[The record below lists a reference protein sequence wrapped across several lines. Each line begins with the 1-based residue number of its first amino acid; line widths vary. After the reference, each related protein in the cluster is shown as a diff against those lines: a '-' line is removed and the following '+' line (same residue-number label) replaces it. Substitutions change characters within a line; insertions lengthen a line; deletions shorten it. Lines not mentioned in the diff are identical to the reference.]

1 MGNIAAIAQIAD
13 DREKAKDIAYRV
25 QKKRDSKDY
34 RCFADILMEEIA
46 KEKATKDTN
55 QSSPR

>member
-1 MGNIAAIAQIAD
+1 MGNIASIVQIAD
-13 DREKAKDIAYRV
+13 DNRKAKEIAYRV

-46 KEKATKDTN
+46 KAKRGDK
-55 QSSPR
+55 Q